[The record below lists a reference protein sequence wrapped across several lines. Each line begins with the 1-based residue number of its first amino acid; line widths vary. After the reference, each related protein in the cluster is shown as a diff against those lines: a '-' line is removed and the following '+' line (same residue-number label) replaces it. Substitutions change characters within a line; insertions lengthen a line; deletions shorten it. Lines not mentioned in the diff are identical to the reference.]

1 MKDLSTIK
9 ILVENNAGILTRISS
24 VFSRRGYNI
33 ESINAAVNWNSDRT
47 TIIATISEDEDLVR
61 QVINQIEKLEDVV
74 KLEIMEDNNFISREM
89 LIARLRVSNKD
100 YLELSALT
108 NLYNAHII
116 DYSSEDLFIELTGER
131 EKLNDFLNIISKY
144 EVVDVSRSGLTGIK
158 RK

>member
-33 ESINAAVNWNSDRT
+33 ESINVAVNGDGKRS

-61 QVINQIEKLEDVV
+61 QVVNQIEKLEDVV
-74 KLEIMEDNNFISREM
+74 KLEIMKDENFISREM
-89 LIARLRVSNKD
+89 VIVRLRVEHND

-116 DYSSEDLFIELTGER
+116 DYSSEDLFVEVVGDR
-131 EKLNDFLNIISKY
+131 DKLNDFLNIISKY